1 MAAAHEDEISNQV
14 LAEIAAAVDAVN
26 RAIAQLMNDHNL
38 EAADLQPLL
47 DAITTEMSGGEDQ

>member
-1 MAAAHEDEISNQV
+1 V